1 MDTAGLASAASPL
14 VVAAI
19 TGAETRYGTG
29 TVQVV
34 ADLVRERLEVSEQ
47 GQAALRG
54 LDPAPDDSVAAERL
68 RSALRDALDADPA
81 FAQRLNALL
90 EAPSPPPAP
99 PVPAGSVVIGNSNR
113 LRGSNISLGPLT
125 ISTTRGGPGML
136 WSLIA
141 VALGIVALAVYGGVQ
156 VIGVDD
162 TPGGRTSDAASRQDT
177 TEAEGDADAPS
188 SSAGGAGGEGNPL
201 TDARRRPV
209 LKDQAVVMSVLPGLD
224 AVPGGW
230 TQESAPK
237 VLKASGSQCPSAPP
251 DVLFCGAAEYED
263 PSTNNGVY
271 FEVYPF
277 SSAGAAKSAYQAAK
291 QDHPPSIAL
300 PALGDESHAYD
311 RQGSSSKGVRSMV
324 RFGSVV
330 VGVTY
335 LIEAVDW
342 TEAYGADHLEILT
355 RMLTERTQQA
365 CNGQQPTARATL

>member
-1 MDTAGLASAASPL
+1 MPL

-29 TVQVV
+29 TVQMV
-34 ADLVRERLEVSEQ
+34 ADLVRERLAVSEQ
-47 GQAALRG
+47 GQAALTG
-54 LDPAPDDSVAAERL
+54 LDPAPDDPVAAERL

-90 EAPSPPPAP
+90 EAPSPPPVP
-99 PVPAGSVVIGNSNR
+99 PMPPAPAGSVVIGNSNR

-136 WSLIA
+136 WALIA

-162 TPGGRTSDAASRQDT
+162 TPGSRTSDAASRQDT
-177 TEAEGDADAPS
+177 TGAEGDAGAPS
-188 SSAGGAGGEGNPL
+188 SSAGGAGDVGGAGNPP

-263 PSTNNGVY
+263 PSTNNGVS

-277 SSAGAAKSAYQAAK
+277 SSVGAAKSAYQAAK

-300 PALGDESHAYD
+300 PALGDDSHAYD

-324 RFGSVV
+324 RVGSVV